1 MEVIHVQKGKESADD
16 FFYGLIFRKQK
27 PKPKKK
33 NRLVGF
39 KKTKEEKRRGEEQ

>member
-27 PKPKKK
+27 PKPK
-33 NRLVGF
+33 
-39 KKTKEEKRRGEEQ
+39 TKRKRKQIGWF